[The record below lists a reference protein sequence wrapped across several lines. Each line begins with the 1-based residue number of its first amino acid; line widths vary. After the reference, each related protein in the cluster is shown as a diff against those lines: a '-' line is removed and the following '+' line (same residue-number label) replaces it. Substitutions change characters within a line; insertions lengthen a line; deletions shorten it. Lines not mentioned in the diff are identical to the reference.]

1 MSDPAVTL
9 PSNSHGT
16 RRGTEGIVND
26 PVLAIETSCD
36 ETAAAVVDGRRIL
49 SNVIASQAE
58 LHAVYGG
65 VVPEVAARHHLTTV
79 NAVIDRALDDA
90 GVRLDQIS
98 RIAVTRR
105 PGLIGALLVG
115 VATAKALAYA
125 TGKDLVLVDHLHGHI
140 AASWLQP
147 VALDPPFVALTAS
160 GGHTRLDLVHD
171 YASPQLLGQTLDDAA
186 GEAIDKGAR
195 LLGIPYPGGPGLE
208 ALAREGDAEAFSFP
222 VGLKSRGPGF
232 DFSYAGVKTALLY
245 AVRDLGDDGTRARR
259 ADLAA
264 SYQEAIVR
272 PLADRLMRAAEVH
285 GVPAVSI
292 GGGVA
297 ANGRLRELVAQG
309 AADRGLTVAI
319 PDRLLCTDNAA
330 MIAAAAAFTPVIPWP
345 DYVGEDAIATA
356 PPGGIA
362 A

>member
-1 MSDPAVTL
+1 MSGV
-9 PSNSHGT
+9 
-16 RRGTEGIVND
+16 
-26 PVLAIETSCD
+26 VLAIETSCD
-36 ETAAAVVDGRRIL
+36 ETAAAVVRERTIL
-49 SNVIASQAE
+49 SNVIASQAQ

-79 NAVIDRALDDA
+79 NAVIDRALDEA
-90 GVRLDQIS
+90 GVALADID

-125 TGKDLVLVDHLHGHI
+125 SGTDLVMVDHLHGHI
-140 AASWLQP
+140 AASWLEP

-160 GGHTRLDLVHD
+160 GGHTRLDLVED
-171 YASPQLLGQTLDDAA
+171 YASPVLLGQTLDDAA

-208 ALAREGDAEAFSFP
+208 ALAREGDPGAFDFP
-222 VGLKSRGPGF
+222 VGLRSRGASAL

-245 AVRDLGDDGTRARR
+245 ATRDLGDDGVAERR

-272 PLADRLMRAAEVH
+272 PLADRLMRAADDR
-285 GVPAVSI
+285 GVPAVAI

-297 ANGRLRELVAQG
+297 ANGRLRALVEEG
-309 AADRGLTVAI
+309 AAQRGLQVAI

-330 MIAAAAAFTPVIPWP
+330 MIAAAAHFTPTIPWP
-345 DYVGEDAIATA
+345 DFVGEDAMATA

>member
-1 MSDPAVTL
+1 MGDL
-9 PSNSHGT
+9 
-16 RRGTEGIVND
+16 
-26 PVLAIETSCD
+26 VLAIETSCD
-36 ETAAAVVDGRRIL
+36 ETAAAVVDGRRVA
-49 SNVIASQAE
+49 SNVVASQAD

-79 NAVIDRALDDA
+79 NAVVDRALLDA
-90 GVRLDQIS
+90 GVALADVD

-125 TGKDLVLVDHLHGHI
+125 TGKPLVMADHLHGHV
-140 AASWLQP
+140 AACWLEP
-147 VALDPPFVALTAS
+147 LELDPPFVALTAS
-160 GGHTRLDLVHD
+160 GGHTRLDLVDD
-171 YASPQLLGQTLDDAA
+171 YAAPQLLGQTLDDAA

-208 ALAREGDAEAFSFP
+208 ALAREGDATAFDFP
-222 VGLKSRGPGF
+222 VGLRSRGPDQL

-245 AVRDLGDDGTRARR
+245 ATRELGDHGVQARR

-272 PLADRLMRAAEVH
+272 PLVDRLMLAADIH

-297 ANGRLRELVAQG
+297 ANGRLRHLVEQ
-309 AADRGLTVAI
+309 AAGQRGLRVAI
-319 PDRLLCTDNAA
+319 PDRALCTDNAA
-330 MIAAAAAFTPVIPWP
+330 MIAAAAAFTAAIPWP

>member
-1 MSDPAVTL
+1 MS
-9 PSNSHGT
+9 
-16 RRGTEGIVND
+16 D

-36 ETAAAVVDGRRIL
+36 ETAAAVVDGRTIL

-58 LHAVYGG
+58 LHSVYGG

-79 NAVIDRALDDA
+79 NAVVDQALADA
-90 GVRLDQIS
+90 GVTLDQVS

-115 VATAKALAYA
+115 VATAKSLAYA
-125 TGKDLVLVDHLHGHI
+125 TGKDLVMVDHLHGHI
-140 AASWLQP
+140 AASWLEP

-160 GGHTRLDLVHD
+160 GGHTRLDLVED
-171 YASPQLLGQTLDDAA
+171 YAAPVLLGQTIDDAA

-208 ALAREGDAEAFSFP
+208 ALAREGDASAFEFP
-222 VGLKSRGPGF
+222 VGLTGRGPTL

-245 AVRDLGDDGTRARR
+245 AVRELGDEGTAARR

-272 PLADRLMRAAEVH
+272 PLVDKLMRAADTH

-297 ANGRLRELVAQG
+297 ANGRLRELLTAG
-309 AADRGLTVAI
+309 AAERGLQLAV
-319 PDRLLCTDNAA
+319 PERRLCTDNAA
-330 MIAAAAAFTPVIPWP
+330 MIAAAAAFTPILAWP

>member
-1 MSDPAVTL
+1 MGDL
-9 PSNSHGT
+9 
-16 RRGTEGIVND
+16 
-26 PVLAIETSCD
+26 VLAIETSCD
-36 ETAAAVVDGRRIL
+36 ETAAAVVEARSIR
-49 SNVIASQAE
+49 SNVVASQAT
-58 LHAVYGG
+58 LHSVYGG

-79 NAVIDRALDDA
+79 NAVIDQALHDA
-90 GVRLDQIS
+90 GVGLADID

-125 TGKDLVLVDHLHGHI
+125 TGTDLVMVDHLHGHV
-140 AASWLQP
+140 AACWLEP
-147 VALDPPFVALTAS
+147 LALDPPFVALTAS
-160 GGHTRLDLVHD
+160 GGHTRLDLVRD
-171 YASPQLLGQTLDDAA
+171 YAAPELLGQTIDDAA

-208 ALAREGDAEAFSFP
+208 ALARDGDPAAFDFP
-222 VGLKSRGPGF
+222 VGLRSRGPEGL

-245 AVRDLGDDGTRARR
+245 ATRELGDDGVAARR

-264 SYQEAIVR
+264 SYQQAIVR
-272 PLADRLMRAAEVH
+272 PLVDRLMRAADDS

-297 ANGRLRELVAQG
+297 ANGLLRESVEHAAAQ
-309 AADRGLTVAI
+309 RGLRVAI
-319 PDRLLCTDNAA
+319 PDRALCTDNAA
-330 MIAAAAAFTPVIPWP
+330 MIAAAANFTPAIPWP
-345 DYVGEDAIATA
+345 DFVGEDAVATA

>member
-1 MSDPAVTL
+1 MGDV
-9 PSNSHGT
+9 
-16 RRGTEGIVND
+16 
-26 PVLAIETSCD
+26 VLAIETSCD
-36 ETAAAVVDGRRIL
+36 ETAAAVVDGRRIA
-49 SNVIASQAE
+49 SNVVASQAE
-58 LHAVYGG
+58 LHSVYGG

-79 NAVIDRALDDA
+79 NAVVDRALDEA
-90 GVRLDQIS
+90 GVTLGDVD

-125 TGKDLVLVDHLHGHI
+125 TGKPLVMADHLHGHV
-140 AASWLQP
+140 AACWLEP
-147 VALDPPFVALTAS
+147 LALDPPFVALTAS
-160 GGHTRLDLVHD
+160 GGHTRLDLVDD
-171 YASPQLLGQTLDDAA
+171 YAAPRLLGQTLDDAA

-208 ALAREGDAEAFSFP
+208 ALAREGDRTAFDFP
-222 VGLKSRGPGF
+222 VGLRSRGPDQL

-245 AVRDLGDDGTRARR
+245 ATRDLGDEGVEARR

-272 PLADRLMRAAEVH
+272 PLVDRLMLAADIH

-297 ANGRLRELVAQG
+297 ANGRLRELVEQ
-309 AADRGLTVAI
+309 AASGRGLRVAI
-319 PDRLLCTDNAA
+319 PDRALCTDNAA
-330 MIAAAAAFTPVIPWP
+330 MIGAAAAFTPAIPWP